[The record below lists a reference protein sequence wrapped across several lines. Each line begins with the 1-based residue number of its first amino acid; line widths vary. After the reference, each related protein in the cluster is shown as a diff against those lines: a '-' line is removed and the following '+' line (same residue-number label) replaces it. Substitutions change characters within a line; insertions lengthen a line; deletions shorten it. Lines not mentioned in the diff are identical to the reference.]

1 MNRPIA
7 VLMCAF
13 GPLPVLDR
21 IASLGNHM
29 SLHAKLFFY
38 VVHVQTLSIIDI
50 RHVTLHDHV
59 TTWRIAAT

>member
-1 MNRPIA
+1 
-7 VLMCAF
+7 
-13 GPLPVLDR
+13 
-21 IASLGNHM
+21 M

-38 VVHVQTLSIIDI
+38 VVHAQTLSIIDI